1 MLVSMFL
8 SVRYFKMVI
17 LKSHFKKAI
26 TKLLILTFLKIYRA
40 CVCENS
46 HSSFFI
52 DVFSILR
59 IFFFNEVQLSTF
71 SKTNYRKMPFNKE
84 LNKF

>member
-59 IFFFNEVQLSTF
+59 IFFLMKYNYLLSQKQTTEKCH
-71 SKTNYRKMPFNKE
+71 SIKN
-84 LNKF
+84 